1 MRLSSLCTDLL
12 NGYLIFDFNFYCF
25 QIVDVSEDWQKE
37 DKLARLLDEIGCEQG
52 PGRFLDLIQMMISIQ
67 SHDFR

>member
-1 MRLSSLCTDLL
+1 MRLSSMCTDLL

-37 DKLARLLDEIGCEQG
+37 DKLARLLDESREQ
-52 PGRFLDLIQMMISIQ
+52 RFWSLWRQRGKQMN
-67 SHDFR
+67 